1 MHHSRHYGTPGPRTD
16 GWYPSFIPAM
26 EWANCSKPSQHTGLP
41 NLFLGKAP
49 PPLPLLLSSMHYSV
63 YGMHKVNVTSRRRY
77 LRSTFAVPFSVAKF
91 SEPFA
96 LGRAS
101 MD

>member
-49 PPLPLLLSSMHYSV
+49 PPPP
-63 YGMHKVNVTSRRRY
+63 TI
-77 LRSTFAVPFSVAKF
+77 KF
-91 SEPFA
+91 DA
-96 LGRAS
+96 LQRLWNA
-101 MD
+101 